1 MPTTARLAEAF
12 QYANEL
18 HAEQIRKGSG
28 TPYVA
33 HLLGV
38 ASLVLEAG
46 GDEELAMAGLLHD
59 AVEDQG
65 GIPTLD
71 EIRRRFGDRVADVVD
86 GCTDAVVT
94 PKPPWRERKEAYI
107 AHLPAASKD
116 VVTVSCADKLYNA
129 RSILADYRV
138 VGEELWQRFTGRKDG
153 TLWYYRTLLATF
165 RSTEAPAYLVDEL
178 ARVVTEVHELA
189 GVDPKTGQ
197 AA

>member
-12 QYANEL
+12 TYANEL
-18 HAEQIRKGSG
+18 HTEQVRKGSG

-38 ASLVLEAG
+38 ASLVFEAG
-46 GDEELAMAGLLHD
+46 GDEDLAIAGLLHD

-71 EIRRRFGDRVADVVD
+71 EIRRRFGERVADVVD

-107 AHLPAASKD
+107 AHLPEASAD
-116 VVTVSCADKLYNA
+116 VLMVSSADKLYNA
-129 RSILADYRV
+129 RSILQDYRE

-153 TLWYYRTLLATF
+153 TLWYYRSLLAAF
-165 RSTEAPAYLVDEL
+165 RKAGAPAYLVDEL
-178 ARVVTEVHELA
+178 GRVVHEVHRLS
-189 GVDPKTGQ
+189 GVDPETGE
-197 AA
+197 AV